1 MKKNNYT
8 ILFIYIGITIF
19 FIPNCCART
28 TTVIVPRSV
37 SDNIARYLLGWEI
50 LIDQQRDHNYGVIS
64 IIPEVTESFRQ
75 ERIAQVL
82 FGDIINERTTTL
94 KVSGSLVRERAS
106 TEWLADYFGLPP
118 DFESVVR
125 VRPTVR
131 NTLLDIGAY
140 VGLHDYV
147 PGLYVFI
154 HGPLVYTKWDLNLC
168 EAVVATGSKGY
179 DPGYFT
185 PQVVEQ
191 DRLLNCFS
199 QYLYGNTP
207 VIENLTVQSLNFQRA
222 CSKSLRTIQVADIQA
237 MIGYDWFASEYC
249 HLASFLF
256 FSVPTGNRPTGRYI
270 FEPIIGNG
278 HHGQIGFGITG
289 HVQLCYN
296 DVTCEEILL
305 LGGFVFTHLT
315 SAHQCRVFDL
325 CNKPASRFML
335 AAQLSTDITN
345 NLHAQPGLSLATPTA
360 QFSGTVS
367 PVANVTASSVNCS
380 IPWQFDSTL
389 ILSYRKGH
397 LTWSL
402 GYGIFARAAEKILR
416 CKNAILDDTTQYWAL
431 KGDAQVY
438 GFTQDTNEAVPLSI
452 SMSRATINRA
462 GNVRST
468 VGTTISTNPLIDNKA
483 PAFADPN
490 NTGFVILLDQLGGTQ
505 INTSLNAKILRS
517 PDIDLLSAVSSIF
530 SQKIVGQITH
540 TNIGCNTIVP
550 YFGFGAQ
557 VELGPRHGPTSP
569 TDTDTIVNGALS
581 TWSVWLKAGAA
592 FES

>member
-1 MKKNNYT
+1 MKKNNYVL
-8 ILFIYIGITIF
+8 LFIYICISF
-19 FIPNCCART
+19 FTHHCLART
-28 TTVIVPRSV
+28 TSLIVPRSV

-50 LIDQQRDHNYGVIS
+50 LIDQQRDHNYGVIA
-64 IIPEVTESFRQ
+64 IIPEVSESFRQ

-82 FGDIINERTTTL
+82 FGDIINERTTTF

-125 VRPTVR
+125 VQPTVR

-168 EAVVATGSKGY
+168 EAVIATGSKGY
-179 DPGYFT
+179 DPGYFS
-185 PQVVEQ
+185 PQAVER
-191 DRLLNCFS
+191 DDLLNCFS

-207 VIENLTVQSLNFQRA
+207 TIENLTVQSLNFQRA
-222 CSKSLRTIQVADIQA
+222 CNKSLRVIKVADIQA
-237 MIGYDWFASEYC
+237 MAGYDWFASEYS

-256 FSVPTGNRPTGRYI
+256 FSVPTGNRPNGRYI
-270 FEPIIGNG
+270 FEPIAGNG

-315 SAHQCRVFDL
+315 SAQQCRVFDL
-325 CNKPASRFML
+325 CNKHASRFML
-335 AAQLSTDITN
+335 ATQLTTDITD
-345 NLHAQPGLSLATPTA
+345 NLVGQSGLQLKTPFT

-367 PVANVTASSVNCS
+367 PVTNLTASSVRCN

-402 GYGIFARAAEKILR
+402 GYGIFARAAENIIR
-416 CKNAILDDTTQYWAL
+416 CKNAVLDDKNQYWAL

-438 GFTQDTNEAVPLSI
+438 GFTQDANETVPLSI

-483 PAFADPN
+483 LAFSDSGA
-490 NTGFVILLDQLGGTQ
+490 TLLLDQVGGTQ

-540 TNIGCNTIVP
+540 TNIGGCTTIVP

-557 VELGPRHGPTSP
+557 VELGPRHGPTVP
-569 TDTDTIVNGALS
+569 TDTHTIVNGALS